1 MDTVKNPYNAKGMN
15 HNALSSSK
23 NKQIKK
29 KLNSIDSAKLHNP
42 NELKQH
48 LIREMLELDKQKQ
61 ALEAGSHVDFS
72 MLQTYKEMHLVQ

>member
-29 KLNSIDSAKLHNP
+29 KLNSKL
-42 NELKQH
+42 K
-48 LIREMLELDKQKQ
+48 
-61 ALEAGSHVDFS
+61 
-72 MLQTYKEMHLVQ
+72 